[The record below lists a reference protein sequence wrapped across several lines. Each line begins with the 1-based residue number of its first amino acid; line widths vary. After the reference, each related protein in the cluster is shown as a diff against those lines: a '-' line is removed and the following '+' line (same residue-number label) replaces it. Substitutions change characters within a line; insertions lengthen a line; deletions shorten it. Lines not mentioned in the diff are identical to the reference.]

1 MSSRVIFL
9 FCLPRSRSQWFVEMV
24 KRQGVTA
31 WHDPSKDCTHPKQL
45 VDKINHWLDNNSG
58 RLFIA
63 DTAALLFHRYL
74 TTALPDM
81 DDIYVMRRYI
91 DTLESVR
98 RQTGEDWGV
107 LLWPMYSR
115 LLAMRTLG
123 TTMLD
128 FENIRE
134 VDLALVLHLC
144 GGTLDFKSKDLR
156 AMLNEVVDTPICDQI
171 TYPEKTKQLLAYREI
186 G

>member
-1 MSSRVIFL
+1 MSARVTFL
-9 FCLPRSRSQWFVEMV
+9 FALPRSRTQWFVEMV
-24 KRQGVTA
+24 KRTGAVA
-31 WHDPSKDCTHPKQL
+31 WHDPSKDCTHPQQL
-45 VDKINHWLDNNSG
+45 VDKINHWLDNNAG

-74 TTALPDM
+74 TTAFPDL
-81 DDIYVMRRYI
+81 DDIYVMRKYA

-98 RQTGEDWGV
+98 RQTAEDWGV

-123 TTMLD
+123 TVMMD

-144 GGTLDFKSKDLR
+144 NGTRDFKSKDLR
-156 AMLNEVVDTPICDQI
+156 KMLNEVIDTPICQQI